1 MTQINRHTTV
11 FHNDFI
17 YLFGGADSEIRTNEL
32 FAFNISNKSRFL
44 TDVKREEKVEEVRS
58 I

>member
-1 MTQINRHTTV
+1 M

-44 TDVKREEKVEEVRS
+44 TDVKREEKMEEVRS